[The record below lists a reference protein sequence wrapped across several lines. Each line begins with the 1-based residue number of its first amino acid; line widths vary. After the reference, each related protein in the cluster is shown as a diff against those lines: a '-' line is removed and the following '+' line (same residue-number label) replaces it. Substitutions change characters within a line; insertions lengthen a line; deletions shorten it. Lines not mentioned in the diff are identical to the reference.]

1 MTKKE
6 QFEEAILKNF
16 GESEKRCQWLRTN
29 LETYRNKAMEASQSP
44 ETGRDRTAEL
54 VAGMLAKQLADL
66 EMLTIARCY
75 LTYKELF
82 KGDVRLHSKQ
92 LEPIFLEA
100 KKRDYNGYLD
110 ESRYRFFGYEVGSSI
125 SIGPS
130 DGVNYHNRRLNADSI
145 SESVKH
151 LSQSVEANKSKTLAD
166 LEAEAEAITIAW
178 DMMLEAKER
187 YCANISKLRSMLGT
201 LRYNDEFKRFSV
213 SAY

>member
-75 LTYKELF
+75 LAYKELF
-82 KGDVRLHSKQ
+82 KGDVRLHSNQ
-92 LEPIFLEA
+92 LDPIVLEA
-100 KKRDYNGYLD
+100 NQ
-110 ESRYRFFGYEVGSSI
+110 
-125 SIGPS
+125 
-130 DGVNYHNRRLNADSI
+130 H
-145 SESVKH
+145 
-151 LSQSVEANKSKTLAD
+151 KTLAD
-166 LEAEAEAITIAW
+166 LEAEAEAVTIAW
-178 DMMLEAKER
+178 NMMLEAKEK
-187 YCANISKLRSMLGT
+187 YCANITKLRSMLGT